1 MMTFP
6 VIPAQERHPVLDTG
20 RESNRESETEM
31 IKVLTIS
38 VGALI
43 LAFAVACGSADEGG
57 GGGTGAPAAAQT
69 ADLSQFPT
77 PTRSQAAP
85 QPEPTQP
92 VAAAAVQTQSEDS
105 GSGSEAAEVEPMS
118 QEELQQLRQRIQSGE
133 LSAEERQEAIQRLQA
148 QFGGGPGGGGFG
160 GGGGTQAIGSIESI
174 NGNAIAI
181 MTELAT
187 ISATVGENAN
197 IRITSVLEPTELTE
211 GAQITV
217 ISERVDGSTLARV
230 ITVVPEGQEGFGR
243 GRGAFGGGQG
253 GQGAVGGAQ
262 DGQAVG
268 GVRPLFGAIES
279 IADGGFT
286 LETQQGPLP
295 IAMNDETVI
304 IQTVQGTVADLDV
317 GMQIS
322 VFGAADDEGAIE
334 ARTVAVIPAGLE
346 DIPGV
351 GGGGRGAFGGGRGGF
366 AGGGQG
372 GGN

>member
-1 MMTFP
+1 
-6 VIPAQERHPVLDTG
+6 
-20 RESNRESETEM
+20 M

-38 VGALI
+38 AGALV

-57 GGGTGAPAAAQT
+57 DTGAPAAAQV

-105 GSGSEAAEVEPMS
+105 GSESEAAAVEPMS
-118 QEELQQLRQRIQSGE
+118 QEELEQLRQRLQSGE
-133 LSAEERQEAIQRLQA
+133 LSAEERQEAIQRLRA
-148 QFGGGPGGGGFG
+148 QFGGGQGGGGF

-174 NGNAIAI
+174 NGNALAI
-181 MTELAT
+181 TTELAT

-211 GAQITV
+211 GAQV
-217 ISERVDGSTLARV
+217 MVVSERIDGSTLARV
-230 ITVVPEGQEGFGR
+230 ITVVPEGQAGFGR
-243 GRGAFGGGQG
+243 RGAGGGQG
-253 GQGAVGGAQ
+253 GQGAVGAAQ
-262 DGQAVG
+262 GGQAVG
-268 GVRPLFGAIES
+268 GARPLFGAIES
-279 IADGGFT
+279 IADSGFT

-304 IQTVQGTVADLDV
+304 IRTLQGTVADLKA
-317 GMQIS
+317 GMRVS

-346 DIPGV
+346 DIPGL
-351 GGGGRGAFGGGRGGF
+351 GGGGRGAFGGGRGVF

-372 GGN
+372 GGGN